1 MSGDVDDELLAKRA
15 ATGDRKAMES
25 LLDTYY
31 DRIHRMAWRW
41 CGSDEAAQ
49 DVAQDVCIKLAT
61 SIAAFRAD
69 AAFST
74 WVWRITYN
82 TSIDHLRV
90 KQRVQVT
97 PPADMMALVDQASTD
112 TPEQQAEARDLWRA
126 VRTLPAQQRDAVLLV
141 YAEDKSHAEAG
152 VILACSAKTVSW
164 HLHEA
169 RKALK
174 IQLEAVECLR

>member
-1 MSGDVDDELLAKRA
+1 MSGDSDDELVAKRA
-15 ATGDRKAMES
+15 AAGDRKAMES

-41 CGSDEAAQ
+41 CGSPEAAQ
-49 DVAQDVCIKLAT
+49 DVAQDVCVKLAT
-61 SIAAFRAD
+61 SITSFRAD
-69 AAFST
+69 AAFAT

-82 TSIDHLRV
+82 SAIDHLRAM
-90 KQRVQVT
+90 QRFQAT
-97 PPADMMALVDQASTD
+97 SPADMVVLVDQPNTH
-112 TPEQQAEARDLWRA
+112 TPEQQAEARDLWLA

-141 YAEDKSHAEAG
+141 YAEDMSHAEAAE
-152 VILACSAKTVSW
+152 ILACSTNTVSW

-174 IQLEAVECLR
+174 VQLEAVE